1 MSARTVTAEEARNA
15 DVESA
20 LSGECAPG
28 EAPDREA
35 RDPGVDVGMMRRRA
49 LQAENGSTLIE
60 TVVAAALLLVVL
72 VGLLGAVPMAVAI
85 TENHGHLAAR
95 TTEYAQDK
103 MEQLLAL
110 AYGDTTSDTRV
121 FPATNANGTG
131 LAIGGSSD
139 LNTPVD
145 KYVDYLDKNGNLLAS
160 VGGAAPAGWFYK
172 RVWMISSPS
181 ANLKLIT
188 VTVTVASSIGKAL
201 VPKST
206 VAALKTFPF

>member
-1 MSARTVTAEEARNA
+1 MGASVRAATLGRRGSEDPSSRQRQRH
-15 DVESA
+15 
-20 LSGECAPG
+20 LL
-28 EAPDREA
+28 RE
-35 RDPGVDVGMMRRRA
+35 
-49 LQAENGSTLIE
+49 QSGSTLIE
-60 TVVAAALLLVVL
+60 TVVASALLLVVL
-72 VGLLGAVPMAVAI
+72 IGLLGAVPMAVAI
-85 TENHGHLAAR
+85 TENQGHLAAR

-110 AYGDTTSDTRV
+110 AYGDTTSDTRL

-139 LNTPVD
+139 TNAPVD
-145 KYVDYLDKNGNLLAS
+145 KYVDYLDQNGNLLAS
-160 VGGAAPAGWFYK
+160 ANGAAPAGWFYK
-172 RVWMISSPS
+172 RVWQISSPS

-188 VTVTVASSIGKAL
+188 VTATVASSVGKML